1 MELLLIITIYI
12 LSVLLTR
19 WVMIKRIKKRKPYYI
34 HGMWYLPLIN
44 ILLTIEVLY
53 DNDNINLSQS
63 RFYKWWT
70 GDND

>member
-44 ILLTIEVLY
+44 IILAIEVLY

-63 RFYKWWT
+63 KLYKWWT